1 MSQSPSTGFGSRW
14 EFQMSIE
21 LWIFFYF
28 YVLLKDSFLQE
39 EPQHILMSVL
49 IQVGE

>member
-1 MSQSPSTGFGSRW
+1 MGIPNADRIVDF
-14 EFQMSIE
+14 
-21 LWIFFYF
+21 LDF

-49 IQVGE
+49 IQDGE